1 MKIVKDKVMKLK
13 MESDLMIAKKEE
25 LEAEQTKTTVRL
37 ESAEKLTSLLGGEGE
52 RWKESVLL
60 I

>member
-1 MKIVKDKVMKLK
+1 MKLK